1 MTAISGQLMAGCA
14 IEGYQP
20 MSSSQW
26 IGARRI
32 LLFNAILLALSGME
46 ISPSLADDMSRS
58 GEADFNMYCADCH
71 GEDARG
77 NGPRAFGLSIPPPD
91 LTKLAQRN
99 GGTFPRERV
108 TALIDGRASVSG
120 HGSREMPV
128 WGKWFKIEAEEGLG
142 GAEGDEGS
150 IRKRINVLVEYL
162 TTIQE

>member
-1 MTAISGQLMAGCA
+1 MLLLGAISL
-14 IEGYQP
+14 
-20 MSSSQW
+20 
-26 IGARRI
+26 
-32 LLFNAILLALSGME
+32 GMG
-46 ISPSLADDMSRS
+46 SAHADDLTRS

-91 LTKLAQRN
+91 LTRLAERYD
-99 GGTFPRERV
+99 GAFPREQV

-128 WGKWFKIEAEEGLG
+128 WGNWFKIEAEEGLG

-150 IRKRINVLVEYL
+150 IRKRINALVEYL
-162 TTIQE
+162 ITIQQ